1 MYITL
6 YAGSDQ
12 CAVRMGHTR
21 GQNHLCTFR
30 GRIRPA

>member
-6 YAGSDQ
+6 YADSDQ
-12 CAVRMGHTR
+12 CAVRMGHAR

-30 GRIRPA
+30 GRLRPA